1 MEQVRISSPQAPQG
15 GAQASRGKLAS
26 SDGLSAAAGSGEFLS
41 LLSALGGEVLQ
52 DVSVSASDLTP
63 STTLFGDAALA
74 LPGQDPLLPLA
85 TPASLLPESPA
96 TDMAAL
102 LALQGGWGSVASPGV
117 QVVAVGGTGTA
128 PQVGAIAQ
136 SVWGGSALG
145 LGSAR
150 NAGGGGELGLV
161 AQTAAFDTAAEEP
174 VAHTAL
180 ASALGARRA
189 GARALGAVGPGDLA
203 AASVALKAGASDR
216 QVLAIGGG
224 SGAPTAS
231 VPPIGASALASS
243 DRRESAATAVPAG
256 QPQADMALVAPG
268 PAALGAPEWL
278 RGGQGLARG
287 SEGIAPLAGA
297 GSQGTSAAS
306 APLPDSAE
314 VGQPFDPSAALGP
327 EDTVAEQVAYWVSQN
342 IQNAELTVEH
352 AGHPVEV
359 SVALTGKEAHVTFRS
374 DQDQTREL
382 LDASV
387 EQLRELLGR
396 EGLELSGVTV
406 GHSGAQGGQSGE
418 AGAQREGQRGARQ
431 VTVQVP
437 GIAASGQR
445 SAVLTDKA
453 VDVFV

>member
-1 MEQVRISSPQAPQG
+1 MDQVRISSPQAPQG
-15 GAQASRGKLAS
+15 SAQASRGKPAS

-52 DVSVSASDLTP
+52 DVSASDLTP
-63 STTLFGDAALA
+63 STILFGDAALA
-74 LPGQDPLLPLA
+74 LPGQDSLLPLA

-102 LALQGGWGSVASPGV
+102 LALQGGWGGVASPGA

-136 SVWGGSALG
+136 SVWGGGALG

-189 GARALGAVGPGDLA
+189 GARALGAVGAGDLA

-224 SGAPTAS
+224 SGAPSTPALTTS
-231 VPPIGASALASS
+231 AAALAPS
-243 DRRESAATAVPAG
+243 DRRESATTVVSAG
-256 QPQADMALVAPG
+256 QPQADMALVAPD
-268 PAALGAPEWL
+268 PAALGASEWL

-297 GSQGTSAAS
+297 GSQGTSPAS

-314 VGQPFDPSAALGP
+314 VGQPFDPSAALGS
-327 EDTVAEQVAYWVSQN
+327 EDAVAEQVAYWVSQN

-374 DQDQTREL
+374 DQGQTREL

-387 EQLRELLGR
+387 DQLRELLGR

-406 GHSGAQGGQSGE
+406 GHSGGQGGQSGE
-418 AGAQREGQRGARQ
+418 TGAQREGQRGARQ
-431 VTVQVP
+431 ATVQVP

>member
-15 GAQASRGKLAS
+15 SAQASRGKSAS
-26 SDGLSAAAGSGEFLS
+26 SDGPAAAGAGDFLS

-52 DVSVSASDLTP
+52 DVSGSATDLML
-63 STTLFGDAALA
+63 STTDAALA
-74 LPGQDPLLPLA
+74 LPEQDSLLPLA
-85 TPASLLPESPA
+85 TPASVLPEPPA

-102 LALQGGWGSVASPGV
+102 LALQGGWGGVASPGA
-117 QVVAVGGTGTA
+117 QVVTVGGTATA
-128 PQVGAIAQ
+128 PQVGAVAQ
-136 SVWGGSALG
+136 SAWGSSALG

-174 VAHTAL
+174 LAHTAL

-189 GARALGAVGPGDLA
+189 GTRAIGAVGTSDLA
-203 AASVALKAGASDR
+203 AASATLKAGASDR
-216 QVLAIGGG
+216 QVLA
-224 SGAPTAS
+224 TAG
-231 VPPIGASALASS
+231 GASGPSATPLPTSAAALASS
-243 DRRESAATAVPAG
+243 DRRESAAAAVPAG
-256 QPQADMALVAPG
+256 QPQADMALATPDT
-268 PAALGAPEWL
+268 AALGASEWL
-278 RGGQGLARG
+278 RGGQSLVRG
-287 SEGIAPLAGA
+287 SEGAAPLAGA

-327 EDTVAEQVAYWVSQN
+327 EDAVAEQVAYWVSQN

-431 VTVQVP
+431 VAVQVP
-437 GIAASGQR
+437 GVAASGQR
-445 SAVLTDKA
+445 PAVLTDKA